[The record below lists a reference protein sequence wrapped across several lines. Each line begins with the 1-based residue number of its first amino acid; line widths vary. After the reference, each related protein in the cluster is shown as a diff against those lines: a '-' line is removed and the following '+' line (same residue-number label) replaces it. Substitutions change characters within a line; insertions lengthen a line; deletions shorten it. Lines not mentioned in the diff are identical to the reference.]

1 MKVVEVENLKPGM
14 IVAKSVIN
22 ADRVVIL
29 LTNTVLNNKHILILK
44 NLQIPSVTVKDE
56 FDLSKLYQTAMALQ
70 NKTSSFVQE
79 FEKLA
84 KLSKKIFE
92 EIKNEGEIK
101 SAVAILAAKILPM
114 ADNAGSINY
123 LFSMNNSN
131 FELSYHSERVAIFA
145 GIIGKWMKL
154 EWENIRTLVT
164 AAFLHDVGKYRFPV
178 QFLMKHP
185 ADLEGVE
192 LQLYKTHSQ
201 SGRNLLQGFK
211 FDEPIP
217 SIVFQHH
224 EYMNGTG
231 FPLGVRGKDVHQFAK
246 IIAVADAYDR
256 LMAERPNFT
265 KKTPFDALRLLA
277 KEQYAH
283 YDPFVCMPFINALK
297 DHLIGSQVKL
307 MDGRSGKV
315 IFFPK
320 DYSSLPVLKLYD
332 ENDTEFDLNKNA
344 DNLIV
349 EYGISGD

>member
-1 MKVVEVENLKPGM
+1 MKVVEVDKLKPGM
-14 IVAKSVIN
+14 IVAQSVIN
-22 ADRVVIL
+22 SDFIVIL
-29 LTNTVLNNKHILILK
+29 LANTVLNNKHILILK
-44 NLQIPSVTVKDE
+44 NLQIPTVTVKDE
-56 FDLSKLYQTAMALQ
+56 FDLSKLYQQAMALQ

-79 FEKLA
+79 FEKLL

-101 SAVAILAAKILPM
+101 SAVSVLAAKILPM
-114 ADNAGSINY
+114 ADNPGSINY
-123 LFSMNNSN
+123 LFNMNNSN
-131 FELSYHSERVAIFA
+131 FELAYHSQRVAIFA
-145 GIIGKWMKL
+145 GIIGKWMHL
-154 EWENIRTLVT
+154 DWENIRLLVT
-164 AAFLHDVGKYRFPV
+164 AAFLHDIGKYRFPA

-192 LQLYKTHSQ
+192 MQLYKTHSQ

-231 FPLGVRGKDVHQFAK
+231 FPMGIRGKDVHQFAK

-283 YDPFVCMPFINALK
+283 YDPFVCMPFITQLK

-307 MDGRSGKV
+307 KDGRNGKV
-315 IFFPK
+315 VFFPK
-320 DYSSLPVLKLYD
+320 DYASLPVIQLEEESEL
-332 ENDTEFDLNKNA
+332 DLNK
-344 DNLIV
+344 DSENLIV
-349 EYGISGD
+349 EYHIE

>member
-1 MKVVEVENLKPGM
+1 MKVVEVDKLKPGM
-14 IVAKSVIN
+14 IVAQSVIN
-22 ADRVVIL
+22 SDRIVIL

-44 NLQIPSVTVKDE
+44 NLQIPTVTVKDE
-56 FDLSKLYQTAMALQ
+56 FDLSKIYQMAMSLQ

-79 FEKLA
+79 FEKLL

-101 SAVAILAAKILPM
+101 SAVSVLASKILPM
-114 ADNAGSINY
+114 ADNPGSINY

-131 FELSYHSERVAIFA
+131 FELAYHSQRVAIFA

-164 AAFLHDVGKYRFPV
+164 AAFLHDVGKYRFPA

-185 ADLEGVE
+185 ADLQGVE
-192 LQLYKTHSQ
+192 MQLYKTHSQ

-211 FDEPIP
+211 FDDPIP

-231 FPLGVRGKDVHQFAK
+231 FPMGVRGKDVHQFAK

-256 LMAERPNFT
+256 LMAERPNFV
-265 KKTPFDALRLLA
+265 KQTPFDALKLLA

-283 YDPFVCMPFINALK
+283 YDPFVCMPFITQLK
-297 DHLIGSQVKL
+297 DHLIGSQIKL
-307 MDGRSGKV
+307 KDGKTGKV
-315 IFFPK
+315 IFYPK
-320 DYSSLPVLKLYD
+320 DFASLPVIQLED
-332 ENDTEFDLNKNA
+332 ETELDLNKDAENF
-344 DNLIV
+344 IV
-349 EYGISGD
+349 EYDISGD